1 MMDKFKFEGIGEV
14 VVSIYL
20 NQSVQPG
27 TVVCMLDNN
36 WAHACLNGNQFCGV
50 ALKRKGEMGS
60 VQVKGFARVSYSGEL
75 KHGWKPLV
83 ADGNGGVRE
92 DANGIQRLVIQVDE
106 EEHTAVICL

>member
-1 MMDKFKFEGIGEV
+1 MSQEWYTARSFEASRTSLTTEKDPT
-14 VVSIYL
+14 L
-20 NQSVQPG
+20 NLGDPNS
-27 TVVCMLDNN
+27 MSNDASYSS
-36 WAHACLNGNQFCGV
+36 WAL
-50 ALKRKGEMGS
+50 RS
-60 VQVKGFARVSYSGEL
+60 GFARVSYSGEL

>member
-1 MMDKFKFEGIGEV
+1 MMDKFKFDGIGEV

-20 NQSVQPG
+20 NEGVQPG

-36 WAHACLNGNQFCGV
+36 WAHSCLNGSQFCGV

-60 VQVKGFARVSYSGEL
+60 MQVKGFVRVSYSGEL
-75 KHGWKPLV
+75 IQGWVPLV
-83 ADGNGGVRE
+83 ADGYGGVRE
-92 DANGIQRLVIQVDE
+92 DANDIQRLVIQVDE